1 MQRRDHAS
9 VIDHLSQALDL
20 DPNDAFALRMRA
32 DTYWETGQR
41 ELARDDDDRFMEL
54 EREHF
59 PERLVVRENP

>member
-1 MQRRDHAS
+1 
-9 VIDHLSQALDL
+9 
-20 DPNDAFALRMRA
+20 MRA